1 MSETP
6 VRKSQIRALN
16 VMGLGTA
23 SGYEQAAQILED
35 ALLPRDGV
43 PDGHTWRSAAKLS
56 DQELSALLQLSAPA
70 QDFDTTIDGQEGWQ

>member
-6 VRKSQIRALN
+6 ISKSQIRALR
-16 VMGLGTA
+16 VKELGSP
-23 SGYEQAAQILED
+23 SGYEQAAQILEN

-56 DQELSALLQLSAPA
+56 DEQLSALLQPLLP
-70 QDFDTTIDGQEGWQ
+70 DTNFDTIDGTEGWQ

>member
-6 VRKSQIRALN
+6 ISKSQIRALK
-16 VMGLGTA
+16 VRGLGVATT
-23 SGYEQAAQILED
+23 YEQAAAILEN

-56 DQELSALLQLSAPA
+56 DQELSALLQLSAPSE
-70 QDFDTTIDGQEGWQ
+70 DFDTTIDGREGWQ

>member
-6 VRKSQIRALN
+6 ISKSQIRALKIR
-16 VMGLGTA
+16 GLGVVST
-23 SGYEQAAQILED
+23 YEQAAQILEN

>member
-6 VRKSQIRALN
+6 ISKSQIRALK
-16 VMGLGTA
+16 VRSLGVAPT
-23 SGYEQAAQILED
+23 YEQAARILEN